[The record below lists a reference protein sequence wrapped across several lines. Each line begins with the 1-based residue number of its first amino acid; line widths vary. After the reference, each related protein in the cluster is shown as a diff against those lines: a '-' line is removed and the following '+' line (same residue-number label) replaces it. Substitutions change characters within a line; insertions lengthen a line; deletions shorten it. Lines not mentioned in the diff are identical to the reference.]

1 MEKWA
6 IILPDDHEVQFMAP
20 SALTTQKL
28 PVSFLQPCRGWHG
41 LPLWRA
47 NGGCGGHALHSHCME
62 AGAFKMLQQA
72 QPIEHEALGCRSC
85 GSDGLKRLLVIVGVD
100 PCLM

>member
-1 MEKWA
+1 
-6 IILPDDHEVQFMAP
+6 
-20 SALTTQKL
+20 
-28 PVSFLQPCRGWHG
+28 
-41 LPLWRA
+41 
-47 NGGCGGHALHSHCME
+47 ME

-100 PCLM
+100 PCLMEMGALGRFRVALGAVLSS